1 VHTSHLG
8 YPIAG
13 DDKYGDFA
21 RNKELSKRGL
31 KRMFLHAHS
40 IAFNHPLTGEPL
52 SINAPL
58 PHDLQNFLNKLDAAA
73 A

>member
-8 YPIAG
+8 FPIAG

-21 RNKELSKRGL
+21 RNKELAKRGL

-40 IAFNHPLTGEPL
+40 ISFNHPLTGEPL
-52 SINAPL
+52 NISAPL
-58 PHDLQNFLNKLDAAA
+58 APDLQRFLSKLDVPAA
-73 A
+73 